1 MADKNVKA
9 SKVAKPAK
17 NILRVTDPNDKRLKM
32 YEDSSLATG
41 RAEAS
46 IDFSKKLAKA
56 PNDQAKQMVIK
67 GFPSPPKAIAAI
79 SRLEKANKQP
89 YKEGTNKSATPARIE
104 AAEGYGYPS
113 GSAREV
119 RGGESKV
126 LNVYPKNVLTPKREV
141 IYEPPPPKPKPK
153 PKPEP
158 KAAEPAPKPKEIER
172 LEPRIASTK
181 ISTPEREIVAPVLRP
196 IPKKEPVKEK
206 YIGMGFAKKY
216 PAMNMNIFEKIKARV
231 TGKKPMPYYT
241 DKNGTKRYPSR
252 GENNPQVN
260 YEKDMLKEDL
270 NPRKSDDK
278 AALDKV
284 DTYFKKSAK

>member
-9 SKVAKPAK
+9 SKAAKPAK

-32 YEDSSLATG
+32 YEDSVLATG
-41 RAEAS
+41 RAESS
-46 IDFSKKLAKA
+46 IEHVEKMAKA
-56 PNDQAKQMVIK
+56 PNDQAKQMLTK
-67 GFPSPPKAIAAI
+67 GSPVPPEAAAAIA
-79 SRLEKANKQP
+79 RLEKANKKP
-89 YKEGTNKSATPARIE
+89 YKEGTNKSATTAILE
-104 AAEGYGYPS
+104 ADKGYGFPS

-119 RGGESKV
+119 RGGKNEVIS
-126 LNVYPKNVLTPKREV
+126 VYSKNVLTPKREV

-172 LEPRIASTK
+172 LEPRIDTTR
-181 ISTPEREIVAPVLRP
+181 ISTPEIVAPVLRP

-206 YIGMGFAKKY
+206 NIGMGASLRYPSQGLLAKVKRR
-216 PAMNMNIFEKIKARV
+216 I
-231 TGKKPMPYYT
+231 TGEPNAPYWV
-241 DKNGTKRYPSR
+241 DKEGTKRYPSR
-252 GENNPQVN
+252 GENNPQAVR
-260 YEKDMLKEDL
+260 EKEMLTKGL
-270 NPRKSDDK
+270 NPRNSDDK